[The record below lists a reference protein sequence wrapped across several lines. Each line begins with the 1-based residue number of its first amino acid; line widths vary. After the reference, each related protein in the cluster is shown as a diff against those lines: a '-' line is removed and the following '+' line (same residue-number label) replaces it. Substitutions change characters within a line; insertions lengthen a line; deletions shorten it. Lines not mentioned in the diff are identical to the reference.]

1 MNRTYMV
8 DILALFLGYQVTVDM
23 MQQFLHVICLNFIG
37 LQIKRG
43 KQFMFYDY
51 AMIRDDDVSI
61 NDHQVLYEKMIK
73 HSLSDCIYLCVY
85 SSTVLSYIILARYV
99 RIKLALFTH
108 NVSSIFHFVKLL

>member
-43 KQFMFYDY
+43 KQFMLYDY
-51 AMIRDDDVSI
+51 AMIRD
-61 NDHQVLYEKMIK
+61 QVLYEKMIK
-73 HSLSDCIYLCVY
+73 HSLSDCIYYMCIQFNSPVVHNFG
-85 SSTVLSYIILARYV
+85 TVRPYQMSIIYAECFIHIPRC
-99 RIKLALFTH
+99 
-108 NVSSIFHFVKLL
+108 